1 MKSTIIRNYFAVF
14 ALVVFPQAASAQTVG
29 FADAIK
35 ILSASC
41 GKDIHAYCKSAD
53 LANNGIMRCLEQ
65 NQAKVSQKC
74 NVDRAVVVGLIQAR
88 LAAQA
93 EAPKLCERDAAQY
106 CKGVKPG
113 AGHVLRCL
121 LKAEH
126 SVSKKCN
133 TAIDLAGYR

>member
-1 MKSTIIRNYFAVF
+1 MRRFIFAF
-14 ALVVFPQAASAQTVG
+14 TTGLLLLTAPAAFAQTVG
-29 FADAIK
+29 FADAVK

-41 GKDIHAYCKSAD
+41 GKDIDKYCKSAT
-53 LANNGIMRCLEQ
+53 LANNGIGQCLNQ

-74 NVDRAVVVGLIQAR
+74 NADRVVVRSLIEER

-93 EAPKLCERDAAQY
+93 AAPKICANDARQL
-106 CKGVKPG
+106 CKGVKAG

-121 LKAEH
+121 LKAQP
-126 SVSKKCN
+126 SVGKKCN

>member
-1 MKSTIIRNYFAVF
+1 MKRLIFAFTTGVLLLST
-14 ALVVFPQAASAQTVG
+14 PAAFAQTVG

-41 GKDIHAYCKSAD
+41 GKDIDKYCKSAT
-53 LANNGIMRCLEQ
+53 LANSGITKCLNE
-65 NQAKVSQKC
+65 NQSKVSPKC
-74 NVDRAVVVGLIQAR
+74 TADVAVVTSLIQER

-93 EAPKLCERDAAQY
+93 AAPKICANDARER
-106 CKGVKPG
+106 CKGVKEG
-113 AGHVLRCL
+113 AGHILRCL
-121 LKAEH
+121 LKAER

>member
-1 MKSTIIRNYFAVF
+1 MKSVSLRTLFAIVF
-14 ALVVFPQAASAQTVG
+14 FASVPLTASAQTVG

-35 ILSASC
+35 ILAASC
-41 GKDIHAYCKSAD
+41 GKDINAHCKSAN
-53 LANNGIMRCLEQ
+53 LANNGIMQCLDQ

-74 NVDRAVVVGLIQAR
+74 NVDRAVVAGLIQAR

-93 EAPKLCERDAAQY
+93 EAPKICERDAAQY
-106 CKGVKPG
+106 CQGVKPG

-126 SVSKKCN
+126 SVSKNCN